1 MPDMYCPSC
10 GSEER
15 QLSQF
20 CRACGT
26 DLRIVRNS
34 LENPDVVTQ
43 SAVSAREQI
52 GMAVADKIRQMSS
65 AKDLERVAEDVLP
78 HFEKFLESPEEKRL
92 RRIRSGIITA
102 AIGLGASL
110 VVLFM
115 ALERSEVFPYITP
128 ALITFLVGIGVIIN
142 GLVFTLP
149 RKTLPGDAYDALSQK
164 VLDSNAN
171 VNRLPYDVPAAANL
185 PAPSN
190 LTNELAP
197 APRQQASITEHT
209 THHLNTSKH

>member
-1 MPDMYCPSC
+1 MYCPSC

-34 LENPDVVTQ
+34 LESPDSVTQ
-43 SAVSAREQI
+43 SAISARENI

-65 AKDLERVAEDVLP
+65 AKELKKVAEDVLP

-102 AIGLGASL
+102 AIGLGATF
-110 VVLFM
+110 VLFIM
-115 ALERSEVFPYITP
+115 AMDKVDLIPFMTP
-128 ALITFLVGIGVIIN
+128 ALVTFLVGVGVIVN
-142 GLVFTLP
+142 GLLFTVP
-149 RKTLPGDAYDALSQK
+149 RKELPGDAYDALSQK
-164 VLDSNAN
+164 VLDSG
-171 VNRLPYDVPAAANL
+171 VNRIPYEA
-185 PAPSN
+185 PAPGP
-190 LTNELAP
+190 LTNELP
-197 APRQQASITEHT
+197 TAPRLQAPSITEHT
-209 THHLNTSKH
+209 THHLKS

>member
-34 LENPDVVTQ
+34 LENPDAVTQ
-43 SAVSAREQI
+43 SAISAREQI

-92 RRIRSGIITA
+92 RRIRAGIVTA
-102 AIGLGASL
+102 AIGLGASI
-110 VVLFM
+110 VGIIMVLDRP
-115 ALERSEVFPYITP
+115 EIFPYITP
-128 ALITFLVGIGVIIN
+128 ALITFLVGLGVIVN
-142 GLVFTLP
+142 GLIFTLP
-149 RKTLPGDAYDALSQK
+149 SKSLPGDAYDALSQK

-171 VNRLPYDVPAAANL
+171 VNRIPYEAPAAANL
-185 PAPSN
+185 PAGSN

-197 APRQQASITEHT
+197 TRSQPSITEHT
-209 THHLNTSKH
+209 THHLNTSKP

>member
-1 MPDMYCPSC
+1 MYCPSC

-34 LENPDVVTQ
+34 LENPDAVTQ
-43 SAVSAREQI
+43 SAVSAREHI
-52 GMAVADKIRQMSS
+52 GMAVADKIRQMST
-65 AKDLERVAEDVLP
+65 AKELERVAEDVLP

-92 RRIRSGIITA
+92 RRIRAGIITS
-102 AIGLGASL
+102 AIGLGASIILL
-110 VVLFM
+110 VM
-115 ALERSEVFPYITP
+115 AMDKPDILPYITP
-128 ALITFLVGIGVIIN
+128 ALITFLVGVGVIVN
-142 GLVFTLP
+142 GLVFTVP
-149 RKTLPGDAYDALSQK
+149 RKSLPGDAYDALSQK
-164 VLDSNAN
+164 VLDM
-171 VNRLPYDVPAAANL
+171 NRLPYEA
-185 PAPSN
+185 PAPVSLPSGAN

-197 APRQQASITEHT
+197 AQRSVTEHT

>member
-1 MPDMYCPSC
+1 MYCPSC

-26 DLRIVRNS
+26 DLRIVRSS
-34 LENPDVVTQ
+34 LENPDAVTQ

-102 AIGLGASL
+102 AIGLAATIVVSL
-110 VVLFM
+110 MTLDKIDI
-115 ALERSEVFPYITP
+115 FPFVTP
-128 ALITFLVGIGVIIN
+128 ALITFLVGIGLVIN
-142 GLVFTLP
+142 GLLFTVP
-149 RKTLPGDAYDALSQK
+149 RKSLPGDAYDALSQK
-164 VLDSNAN
+164 VLDSG
-171 VNRLPYDVPAAANL
+171 VNRPSYEVP
-185 PAPSN
+185 PPVN

-197 APRQQASITEHT
+197 ASKPQIPSVTEHT
-209 THHLNTSKH
+209 THHLKTSKS

>member
-1 MPDMYCPSC
+1 MYCPSC

-34 LENPDVVTQ
+34 LENPDAVTQ
-43 SAVSAREQI
+43 SAISAREHI
-52 GMAVADKIRQMSS
+52 GMAVADKIRQMST
-65 AKDLERVAEDVLP
+65 AKDLEKVAEDVLP

-92 RRIRSGIITA
+92 RRIRAGILTA
-102 AIGLGASL
+102 AIGLGASIVGL
-110 VVLFM
+110 VVAM
-115 ALERSEVFPYITP
+115 DKPEIIPYITP
-128 ALITFLVGIGVIIN
+128 ALITFLVGLGVILN
-142 GLVFTLP
+142 GLLFTLP
-149 RKTLPGDAYDALSQK
+149 RKSLPGDAYDALSQK

-171 VNRLPYDVPAAANL
+171 VSRLPYEAPAAASL
-185 PAPSN
+185 PSAAN

-197 APRQQASITEHT
+197 APRSQSSITEHT
-209 THHLNTSKH
+209 THHLKTSKP